1 MEFEAWKPF
10 YEEILKDFG
19 FSREKDE
26 AVAVEL
32 EKLLGGNRAPDSGLR
47 QIIRGKEVTVAGN
60 GPNVAQEIGE
70 ARGVL
75 ITADEATSVA
85 LEKGLLPAILVT
97 DLDGT
102 VTDQVK
108 ANVEGTIAVIH
119 GHGDNGPRG
128 SPGRP
133 WRQRNPNPSEA
144 FGTSEA
150 SRTEIGRCSSR
161 ITSAPRLFIWSAS
174 TLNIRMRRTSTVA
187 RNSGSSIGRTSSSE
201 VSIATSSNYERGF
214 RDFNVR
220 QLRIGSRAAWTSS
233 TRATAVL

>member
-75 ITADEATSVA
+75 ITADEVTSVA

-119 GHGDNGPRG
+119 GHGDNGPAVRE
-128 SPGRP
+128 
-133 WRQRNPNPSEA
+133 W
-144 FGTSEA
+144 
-150 SRTEIGRCSSR
+150 
-161 ITSAPRLFIWSAS
+161 APRFSGA
-174 TLNIRMRRTSTVA
+174 TVA
-187 RNSGSSIGRTSSSE
+187 TTQSRPVGGLRNFGGFTDGDRAVFLADHFGARRIHLVGFDFERPNEKDLDRRMKQRKLDWAFVLLSSLD
-201 VSIATSSNYERGF
+201 
-214 RDFNVR
+214 RDD
-220 QLRIGSRAAWTSS
+220 LE
-233 TRATAVL
+233 L